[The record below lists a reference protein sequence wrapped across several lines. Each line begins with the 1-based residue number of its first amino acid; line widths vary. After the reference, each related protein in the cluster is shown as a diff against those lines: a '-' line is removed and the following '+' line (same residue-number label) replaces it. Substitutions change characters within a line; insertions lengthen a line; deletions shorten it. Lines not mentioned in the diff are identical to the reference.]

1 MAKKSSILADELSPL
16 QKNLVDAFKNSR
28 EEKVHT
34 KPTLNFVEAAGV
46 QKLGK
51 AEIAAYDKKMAQSSP
66 LVKSVM
72 DLLNGGADSQSVE
85 RLAFE
90 TDPGKTNVYHSI
102 YRYKLWLL
110 PNEILKRLSIQD
122 DLVAAISIARSNQI
136 SSFGRPQPSRFDTGY
151 KIEPVPGILDDM
163 GDDDK
168 KKLQAKIADVEKRLL
183 TCGKRGGYD
192 SYDLMKDLNFSQ
204 ALFELARSAVIFG
217 QIAVELVHDRAGNF
231 HSFRPMD
238 AGTMYRAAP
247 MRESAEA
254 VRADAMIALTRL
266 RTEGTALINPD
277 RFLND
282 DYTWVQVINGYPRQV
297 FTDREVAVHNFY
309 PTTDV
314 ELDGYPLTPL
324 DTVIAAVT
332 MHINITN
339 HNKLYFQSGRA
350 ARGILVVKSDA
361 VDTAMIKEIRQ
372 HFQASINSVSNSW
385 RTPLFGV
392 GSEDEVTWLSIDA
405 TGRDM
410 EFQFLSET
418 NARVILSAFQMS
430 PEELPGYSHLS
441 RGSNTQAL
449 SESSNE
455 YRLEAHRDTGIRPLL
470 AQFQNFFNQ
479 KILPL
484 MDKEVAE
491 KCAIKFI
498 GLDVDTAEKEAVR
511 LQQDLAIHMTIDE
524 VLERVQKKP
533 LGPEKGGSILLNP
546 QYHQFVLDK
555 YLTVGQIME
564 FFFGITGASKDPNFA
579 YIRDQFWF
587 TQQQMIQQQQAM
599 AQQQQMAAMGMAPE
613 GGGEGGGDEGGGD
626 GGGEGGGGGP
636 PQGGGDDGGGG
647 APPSGPPPA
656 GGGDDSKPEDLS
668 RSLDQ
673 LGKLITKSEE
683 GLPESRKRSLAQ
695 QRAFVRHAMEGFE
708 ETARESLKDILEVV
722 SHHVPAKKKK

>member
-1 MAKKSSILADELSPL
+1 MSKKSSIHAEEPSTLAKSLIEALRGSP
-16 QKNLVDAFKNSR
+16 

-46 QKLGK
+46 TKLSK
-51 AEIAAYDKKMAQSSP
+51 ADIVAYDKRVANQSP

-72 DLLNGGADSQSVE
+72 ELLNGGPDSQSVE

-122 DLVAAISIARSNQI
+122 DLVASISIARSNQI
-136 SSFGRPQPSRFDTGY
+136 SAFGRPQPSRFDTGY
-151 KIEPVPGILDDM
+151 KIEPVPGILDDLN
-163 GDDDK
+163 DDDK
-168 KKLQAKIADVEKRLL
+168 KKLQEKIADVEKRLL
-183 TCGKRGGYD
+183 TCGKVGGYD
-192 SYDLMKDLNFSQ
+192 SFDLMRDLNFSQ

-217 QIAVELVHDRAGNF
+217 QIAVELVHDRAGKF

-238 AGTMYRAAP
+238 AGTIYRAAP

-266 RTEGTALINPD
+266 RAEGNASINPD
-277 RFLND
+277 RFLRD
-282 DYTWVQVINGYPRQV
+282 EYTWVQVINGYPRQV
-297 FTDREVAVHNFY
+297 FTDREIAVHNFY

-361 VDTAMIKEIRQ
+361 IDTAMIKEIRQ

-392 GSEDEVTWLSIDA
+392 GAEDEVTWLSIDA
-405 TGRDM
+405 SGRDA
-410 EFQFLSET
+410 EFQYLSDQ

-441 RGSNTQAL
+441 RGSNTQSL

-484 MDKEVAE
+484 MDREVAE
-491 KCAIKFI
+491 KCSLKFI

-533 LGPEKGGSILLNP
+533 VGPEKGGQILLNP
-546 QYHQFVLDK
+546 QYHTLVLDK
-555 YLTVGQIME
+555 YLTVGQILE
-564 FFFGITGASKDPNFA
+564 FFFGMQGASKDPAFA

-587 TQQQMIQQQQAM
+587 TQQEMMQQQQAM
-599 AQQQQMAAMGMAPE
+599 AQQAAMGGQPGGPPGEGGAGPGGEPGQPGPDQGGEPPQGGDQGAPPPE
-613 GGGEGGGDEGGGD
+613 GGG
-626 GGGEGGGGGP
+626 
-636 PQGGGDDGGGG
+636 DDK
-647 APPSGPPPA
+647 
-656 GGGDDSKPEDLS
+656 GGDDSKPEDLS

-673 LGKLITKSEE
+673 LGKLLTKTEKA
-683 GLPESRKRSLAQ
+683 GLPASRSRSLAH
-695 QRAFVRHAMEGFE
+695 QRAFVKNALQGFE
-708 ETARESLKDILEVV
+708 EQARESLKDILEVV
-722 SHHVPAKKKK
+722 SHHVPAPKKGK